1 MKMPT
6 SECAKVL
13 KACLAQF
20 VLVDTCGN
28 PVTGASSKLTTKGF
42 VSIGA
47 TAQIETGDD
56 ITLKN
61 ACGELEI
68 DEKDDDEFKRYDLE
82 IELVQIDPEGL
93 SLISSARALHDAD
106 DNVKGFANGRN
117 NDAVDFSL
125 EVWTKVAGQACS
137 VSGDPLWFYVAFP
150 HVANG
155 VLTDF
160 TMEDGP
166 LTLKVTA
173 HTKDTGELWLTGPSG
188 VLDEDDPAITTDHV
202 IGFITDVQPPDAVC
216 GLQAYAAA

>member
-1 MKMPT
+1 MPT

-20 VLVDTCGN
+20 VLVDACGN

-47 TAQIETGDD
+47 TAQVETGND

-61 ACGELEI
+61 ACGDLEI
-68 DEKDDDEFKRYDLE
+68 DERDDDEFKRYDLA

-93 SLISSARALHDAD
+93 SLLTSARALKDAD
-106 DNVKGFANGRN
+106 MNVKGFAHGTAN
-117 NDAVDFSL
+117 NAVDFSI
-125 EVWTKVAGQACS
+125 EIWAKVAGQACS
-137 VSGDPLWFYVAFP
+137 DSGQPLWFYVAFP
-150 HVANG
+150 HVYNG

-160 TMEDGP
+160 TFEDGP
-166 LTLKVTA
+166 LTFKVSA
-173 HTKDTGELWLTGPSG
+173 HTKGAGTLWGVGPSG
-188 VLDEDDPAITTDHV
+188 VLDVGFPAIDSDHV

-216 GLQAYAAA
+216 GLQAFNG